1 VSDRYSRR
9 LFSGII
15 GSAALAGSA
24 AFAETARPRDRS
36 GDVVNAKEFG
46 AVGNGTADDTA
57 ALQACLDHCFGPAGR
72 PNGTNRV
79 HNNKV
84 FYLPSGRYKIS
95 APLTVT
101 YLHGGRILGAG
112 RFVSQIENVTP
123 GSSVFVTNGCGYSHF
138 EGLRLT
144 AAAGGKSFDLDWDRS
159 AGGPALQSN
168 TFADMFFDGGS
179 VGVEIGHSGFM
190 GSENLF
196 LNCFWL
202 GQKTAGLLTSNFNAL
217 QQTIIGGNFQG
228 CGRAIF
234 VGAGS
239 VPAIE
244 GVGFQTSG
252 DCDIYTGSLANNS
265 MSVSGCRSESRN
277 FINNAGGQSLHVSG
291 CSHVGSANGYF
302 LTQVGG
308 FGVISSCISTFGS
321 IIPWYW
327 ATMRLENSQFNRDDW
342 LQADASKLWWKPNNN
357 RTFCLE
363 IENVHYGAQHTE
375 IRRQRVMTPD
385 GQALKTYDYN
395 LSEVQ

>member
-1 VSDRYSRR
+1 M
-9 LFSGII
+9 
-15 GSAALAGSA
+15 GSAALAAPA
-24 AFAETARPRDRS
+24 AFAEGARPRDRF
-36 GDVVNAKEFG
+36 GDVVNAKELG
-46 AVGNGTADDTA
+46 AVGNGTTDDTA
-57 ALQACLDHCFGPAGR
+57 ALQACLDHCFGRAGR

-79 HNNKV
+79 HDNKV
-84 FYLPSGRYKIS
+84 LYVPPGRYKIT

-138 EGLRLT
+138 EGMRLT
-144 AAAGGKSFDLDWDRS
+144 AAAGGKCFDLNWDGS

-179 VGVEIGHSGFM
+179 IGIEIGHSGFM

-202 GQKTAGLLTSNFNAL
+202 RHTTAGMLTSNFNAL
-217 QQTIIGGNFQG
+217 QQTIVGGNFQG

-234 VGAGS
+234 VGSGS
-239 VPAIE
+239 VPAIQ
-244 GVGFQTSG
+244 GVGFQASG
-252 DCDIYTGSLANNS
+252 DCDIYVGSLANNS

-291 CSHVGSANGYF
+291 CSQVGSANGYF

-308 FGVISSCISTFGS
+308 LGVISACRSTFGNV
-321 IIPWYW
+321 IPLYW

-342 LQADASKLWWKPNNN
+342 LQAVPTKLWWKPNNS

-363 IENVHYGAQHTE
+363 IENIHYGDQHNE
-375 IRRQRVMTPD
+375 IRRQRVVTPD
-385 GQALKTYDYN
+385 GRVLKTYEYN